1 MLSFMW
7 YSGRGKANKWMKKN
21 QNNGC
26 LRGGAWWGKT
36 KEAFQNDSNVLDL
49 NAGQGYAHQT
59 VLFCH
64 RKFKIVRHEQM
75 LISDEDMHS
84 EVVLQDSTLYFELHC
99 KTSKINE
106 LVDGEMNTWK
116 NMWQSKYIKI

>member
-1 MLSFMW
+1 
-7 YSGRGKANKWMKKN
+7 
-21 QNNGC
+21 
-26 LRGGAWWGKT
+26 
-36 KEAFQNDSNVLDL
+36 
-49 NAGQGYAHQT
+49 
-59 VLFCH
+59 
-64 RKFKIVRHEQM
+64 M

-116 NMWQSKYIKI
+116 NM